1 MIKLQLLLQRRL
13 HSISELLTDKK
24 WFSIN
29 QSNLAVN
36 GDSSSI
42 TAVRWFSSSELCTC
56 NSFGHLRVWDIRSA
70 NSGRVILSNEKPV
83 ALYSLD
89 HHPSKTYMLA
99 TGDAD
104 GCVTFFDIRQE
115 KAAVAKVQLHE
126 YDSELW
132 LVVNHVT
139 INLDFYFIVWEVCFN
154 KQSPD
159 MMFSCSGD
167 GTARKLDTSSNL
179 TSYENDEDPI
189 QITEVFS
196 ETGPSINSI
205 DVSGNDVV
213 CATESNAIYLLH
225 GDSNL

>member
-1 MIKLQLLLQRRL
+1 
-13 HSISELLTDKK
+13 
-24 WFSIN
+24 
-29 QSNLAVN
+29 
-36 GDSSSI
+36 
-42 TAVRWFSSSELCTC
+42 
-56 NSFGHLRVWDIRSA
+56 
-70 NSGRVILSNEKPV
+70 
-83 ALYSLD
+83 
-89 HHPSKTYMLA
+89 
-99 TGDAD
+99 
-104 GCVTFFDIRQE
+104 
-115 KAAVAKVQLHE
+115 
-126 YDSELW
+126 
-132 LVVNHVT
+132 
-139 INLDFYFIVWEVCFN
+139 
-154 KQSPD
+154 